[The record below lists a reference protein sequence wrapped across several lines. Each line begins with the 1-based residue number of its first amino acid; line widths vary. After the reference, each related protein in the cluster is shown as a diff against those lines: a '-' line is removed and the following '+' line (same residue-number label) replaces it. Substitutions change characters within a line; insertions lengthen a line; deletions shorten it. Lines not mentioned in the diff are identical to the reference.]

1 MYTVNTCSLFIS
13 RKFVIDIWHRGVYYS
28 SEVLKMKS
36 EDTQVHTCSICQS
49 EVMAEQGKRKSHHDD
64 KTIKELVT
72 RMNRIEGQIRG
83 IKGMIERH
91 VYCDDILNQISSA
104 QAALDG
110 ASRLLLE
117 KHMKSCVKERLQS
130 EDDQVVDEVLKT
142 IFRMI
147 R

>member
-1 MYTVNTCSLFIS
+1 MGILIS
-13 RKFVIDIWHRGVYYS
+13 KSKFFLIDIWDRGVYYILVGVVNMN
-28 SEVLKMKS
+28 SEEKQIHS
-36 EDTQVHTCSICQS
+36 CSVCGN
-49 EVMAEQGKRKSHHDD
+49 EPEQGERKSHHDD

-104 QAALDG
+104 QSALDG

-117 KHMKSCVKERLQS
+117 KHMKTCVKERLQGD
-130 EDDQVVDEVLKT
+130 DDQVVDEVLKT

>member
-1 MYTVNTCSLFIS
+1 
-13 RKFVIDIWHRGVYYS
+13 
-28 SEVLKMKS
+28 MKP
-36 EDTQVHTCSICQS
+36 EENQVHSCSACES
-49 EVMAEQGKRKSHHDD
+49 GGENPGERTSHHDD

-104 QAALDG
+104 QSALDG

-117 KHMKSCVKERLQS
+117 KHMKSCVKEQLQ
-130 EDDQVVDEVLKT
+130 EGDEQVIDEVLKT

>member
-1 MYTVNTCSLFIS
+1 MNSDDKKVPSCL
-13 RKFVIDIWHRGVYYS
+13 V
-28 SEVLKMKS
+28 
-36 EDTQVHTCSICQS
+36 CQS
-49 EVMAEQGKRKSHHDD
+49 EGQNQAERISLHDD

-91 VYCDDILNQISSA
+91 IYCDDILNQISSA
-104 QAALDG
+104 QSALDG

-117 KHMKSCVKERLQS
+117 KHMKSCVK
-130 EDDQVVDEVLKT
+130 DQPQAGDEKVIDEVLKT

>member
-1 MYTVNTCSLFIS
+1 MNLEE
-13 RKFVIDIWHRGVYYS
+13 K
-28 SEVLKMKS
+28 
-36 EDTQVHTCSICQS
+36 QVHLCSVCQS
-49 EVMAEQGKRKSHHDD
+49 EGENQRERMSPHDD

-83 IKGMIERH
+83 IRGMIERH
-91 VYCDDILNQISSA
+91 VYCDDVLNQISSA
-104 QAALDG
+104 QSALDG

-117 KHMKSCVKERLQS
+117 KHMKSCVKDQLQVGN
-130 EDDQVVDEVLKT
+130 EQIVDEVLKT

>member
-1 MYTVNTCSLFIS
+1 MLTYGIGGYT
-13 RKFVIDIWHRGVYYS
+13 IWLRGGQ
-28 SEVLKMKS
+28 MKS
-36 EDTQVHTCSICQS
+36 EEKLVHKCSVCEG
-49 EVMAEQGKRKSHHDD
+49 EVADEGERKSHHDD

-104 QAALDG
+104 QSALDG
-110 ASRLLLE
+110 AARLLLE
-117 KHMKSCVKERLQS
+117 KHMKSCVKERLQGN
-130 EDDQVVDEVLKT
+130 DDQVVDEVLKT

>member
-1 MYTVNTCSLFIS
+1 MKQKEKQIHSCPVCQ
-13 RKFVIDIWHRGVYYS
+13 S
-28 SEVLKMKS
+28 SG
-36 EDTQVHTCSICQS
+36 EDTGERT
-49 EVMAEQGKRKSHHDD
+49 SHHDD

-104 QAALDG
+104 QSALDG

-117 KHMKSCVKERLQS
+117 KHMKSCVKEQLQAGD
-130 EDDQVVDEVLKT
+130 EQVIDEVLKT